1 MVMNRIFSLLILLL
15 SFDSYSQCLGLQTGA
30 YPAMGG
36 LTPAPTIVNGVPTY
50 PANTQVTVCYT
61 LQSFIQFGT
70 NWLEGFDINLG
81 PGWNPASITPIN
93 PPGNCGG
100 NGSGGQWLW
109 MNSVTSSAT
118 GLTVGPG
125 WFFEANQGGPV
136 DGNPGNDW
144 GDQGTNCVW
153 NFCFQITTN
162 NSCLPNQN
170 LYIAVTAAGDGNWG
184 SYIPFGGQFC
194 GTTPYV
200 MLPNT
205 AVINNLLPSLGSI
218 NHN

>member
-1 MVMNRIFSLLILLL
+1 MYRLILFTLLII
-15 SFDSYSQCLGLQTGA
+15 FNYETYSQCLGLQTGA

-50 PANTQVTVCYT
+50 PPGTTVTVCYT
-61 LQSFIQFGT
+61 LQSFNQISG
-70 NWLEGFDINLG
+70 NWIEGFDINLG
-81 PGWNPASITPIN
+81 PGWNLASLSQIN
-93 PPGNCGG
+93 PPGNCNG
-100 NGSGGQWLW
+100 GSGQWIW

-125 WFFEANQGGPV
+125 WFFEDGSGTGGPV

-144 GDQGTNCVW
+144 GDGGSNCVW
-153 NFCFQITTN
+153 NFCFHITTSN
-162 NSCLPNQN
+162 NCLPNQS
-170 LYIAVTAAGDGNWG
+170 LYIAVTASGDGTWG
-184 SYIPFGGQFC
+184 SWITQSC

-200 MLPNT
+200 MLPNN
-205 AVINNLLPSLGSI
+205 AVINTTLPSLGSI